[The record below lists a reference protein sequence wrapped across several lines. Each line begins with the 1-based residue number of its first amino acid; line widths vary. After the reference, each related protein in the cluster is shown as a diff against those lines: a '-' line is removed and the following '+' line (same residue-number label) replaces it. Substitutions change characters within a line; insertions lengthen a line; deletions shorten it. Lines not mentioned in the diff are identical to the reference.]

1 MPLLSRRRPAA
12 LAVPAGPGLSAVVGP
27 AALEVTPRHVIVGDH
42 YAATYAV
49 VGYPAEVGAA
59 WLEQLLSY
67 PGRVDVSVHIEPV
80 PPQIAASQLR
90 RQRARFESTRRLTAT
105 KGRLDDP
112 VVEAAADD
120 AAALAEKV
128 ARGAAKLFHGGIY
141 ITVHAR
147 TLDELADA
155 CGQVRARAAATLL
168 DLVPVTWRHHIGWTT
183 TLPLGVDGLGMR
195 RVFDTDSLAAAFP
208 LAAADLPGPLPGE
221 QAPSGGILYGINTAS
236 PGIVFW
242 DRWAQDNHNSVVLAR
257 SGAGKSFFVKLEVLR
272 NLYAGVQVAVVDPED
287 EYAPLA
293 EHVGGTVV
301 RLGELGVRL
310 NPLDL
315 PAGDRRPDALTRRG
329 LFLHTLLAVMLGP
342 AGTDTPTAAAI
353 NPHEKAALD
362 RAIIA
367 TYTTAGINADPAT
380 WTRPAPLLR
389 DLASTL
395 DADPDP
401 AARTL
406 AARLAPW
413 TTGNFKELFDGPTTT
428 RPSGHLVVWSL
439 RHLSDELRTVGILL
453 ALDSIWRDVDSPSRA
468 RAMGAATR
476 PGARTPGRRLVVVDE
491 AWMLMRDG
499 EGARFLFKM
508 AKASRKRGAG
518 LTVISQ
524 DVADILSSDL
534 GMAVVSN
541 AATQVLLR
549 QAPQAID
556 AISDAFGLTV
566 GEARLL
572 LAAGQGEALL
582 VAGTNRVSFRVMA
595 SPREAPMCQ
604 TGPELFEMLSEMEP
618 NSGAHR

>member
-1 MPLLSRRRPAA
+1 M
-12 LAVPAGPGLSAVVGP
+12 VGP
-27 AALEVTPRHVIVGDH
+27 AALEVTPRHVIVGEH
-42 YAATYAV
+42 YAATFAV
-49 VGYPAEVGAA
+49 VGYPAEVAPA
-59 WLEQLLSY
+59 WLEQLLGY

-80 PPQIAASQLR
+80 PPQVAAAQLR
-90 RQRARFESTRRLTAT
+90 RQRARFESTRRLAAT
-105 KGRLDDP
+105 RGRLDDP
-112 VVEAAADD
+112 VIEAAADD
-120 AAALAEKV
+120 AAVLAEKV
-128 ARGAAKLFHGGIY
+128 ARGAAKLFHAGIY

-147 TLDELADA
+147 TLDELTDA

-168 DLVPVTWRHHIGWTT
+168 DLVPATWRHHIGWST

-221 QAPSGGILYGINTAS
+221 QAPSGGILYGVNTAS
-236 PGIVFW
+236 PGIVWW

-287 EYAPLA
+287 EYRPLA

-301 RLGELGVRL
+301 RLGEPGVRL

-315 PAGDRRPDALTRRG
+315 PVGDRRPDALTRRG

-342 AGTDTPTAAAI
+342 TGDSRAEAMS
-353 NPHEKAALD
+353 PHEKAALD

-367 TYTTAGINADPAT
+367 TYATAGINADPAT

-389 DLASTL
+389 DLSSTL

-401 AARTL
+401 AAQTL

-413 TTGNFKELFDGPTTT
+413 TTGNFKDLFDGPTTT
-428 RPSGHLVVWSL
+428 RPAGHLVVWSL
-439 RHLSDELRTVGILL
+439 RHLCDEVRTVGILL
-453 ALDSIWRDVDSPSRA
+453 ALDAIWRDVDNPHRNRTRRA
-468 RAMGAATR
+468 GSGT
-476 PGARTPGRRLVVVDE
+476 GGRRLVVVDE
-491 AWMLMRDG
+491 AWMLMHDR
-499 EGARFLFKM
+499 EGARFLYKM

-518 LTVISQ
+518 LSVISQ
-524 DVADILSSDL
+524 DVADILSSDI

-541 AATQVLLR
+541 SATQVLLR

-566 GEARLL
+566 GESRLL

-582 VAGTNRVSFRVMA
+582 VAGTNRVSFRVVA
-595 SPREAPMCQ
+595 SRSETPMCQ
-604 TGPELFEMLSEMEP
+604 TTP
-618 NSGAHR
+618 GADLDPFFNPDPRPDDGDGEDL